1 MIKIRN
7 LHKHFKKKHVLKGID
22 VNVEKGETVAIIG
35 PSGSGKSTLL
45 RCINLLEIPTE
56 GEINLEDINIQA
68 SNIWKKDKLNVRR
81 NTAMV
86 FQNYN
91 LFPHMTAL
99 ENVIEGLTIVKK
111 IKKEDAV
118 KVAEKYIK
126 KVGLEDRI
134 NYYPSQLSGGQQ
146 QRVAIARALAL
157 NPKVILMDEPT
168 SALDPE
174 LVHEVLSVIKDIS
187 KDDVTLII
195 VTHELDFAR
204 SVADKIIFM
213 DDGLVVEEGTPRE
226 FFLNPQKERTVQFLN
241 RYNQQQIYHI

>member
-7 LHKHFKKKHVLKGID
+7 LHKHFKDKHVLKGID
-22 VNVEKGETVAIIG
+22 VNVEKGETVAILG

-45 RCINLLEIPTE
+45 RCINLLEIPSK
-56 GEINLEDINIQA
+56 GEIDLEDIKVQANNI
-68 SNIWKKDKLNVRR
+68 SKKDKLTVRR

-86 FQNYN
+86 FQSYN

-99 ENVIEGLTIVKK
+99 ENVIEGLTTVKK
-111 IKKEDAV
+111 ISKEDAV
-118 KVAEKYIK
+118 KVGEKYIN
-126 KVGLEDRI
+126 KVGLADRI
-134 NYYPSQLSGGQQ
+134 DYYPSQLSGGQQ

-187 KDDVTLII
+187 KEDVTLII

-204 SVADKIIFM
+204 NVADKIIFM
-213 DDGLVVEEGTPRE
+213 DEGLVVEEGTPRE
-226 FFLNPQKERTVQFLN
+226 FFLNPKKERTVQFLN
-241 RYNQQQIYHI
+241 KYNQQQMYYI

>member
-22 VNVEKGETVAIIG
+22 INVEKGQTVAILG

-45 RCINLLEIPTE
+45 RCINLLEIPSE
-56 GEINLEDINIQA
+56 GEIDLEDIKIQA
-68 SNIWKKDKLNVRR
+68 NNISKKDKLNVRR

-99 ENVIEGLTIVKK
+99 ENVIEGLTTVKK
-111 IKKEDAV
+111 MKKEDAV
-118 KVAEKYIK
+118 KVGEKYIR

-174 LVHEVLSVIKDIS
+174 LVQEVLSVIKDIS
-187 KDDVTLII
+187 RDDVTLII

-204 SVADKIIFM
+204 NVADKIIFM
-213 DDGLVVEEGTPRE
+213 DDGLVVEEGTPKE

-241 RYNQQQIYHI
+241 KFNQQQMYYI